1 MAPSRPPNHAGGRM
15 DIKQTNS
22 GTTTQVCK
30 DSKAV
35 VKELT
40 TPTPPLLLLL
50 IQQHPPDTQNTPTP
64 ATNTTIVTVS
74 CKTCQH
80 AIGWMCTE
88 K

>member
-50 IQQHPPDTQNTPTP
+50 IRQHPPDTHNTPTP
-64 ATNTTIVTVS
+64 PPQPIPRLPLYPAKPVNM
-74 CKTCQH
+74 Q
-80 AIGWMCTE
+80 
-88 K
+88 